1 MPGNYLVTGSRGGNI
16 PHVSSSEARNYNA
29 GVVGPG
35 NYVMS
40 GLDASMTTANTLH
53 VSDGVASFQGADV
66 EVPNGGCDLTIQNG
80 SQGMKRND
88 LVVFRYEVDG
98 DVEGVSLE
106 VIQGTPAA
114 SDPQDPAYNEGSI
127 SDGTSPVDFPLYR
140 VPLDGIT
147 VGTPVRLFETIPT
160 IDSLRDSVSRTDS
173 ITVVSGQWG
182 EVVAW
187 AFGPMVTV
195 SAKWTS
201 SAQPWQ
207 GEVVGTLPEG
217 MRPPETLVAPLVR
230 DNVSQL
236 LGDVCLSVEA
246 DGSVSISGRGGAAR
260 QGDSLQTTLTY
271 VAA

>member
-1 MPGNYLVTGSRGGNI
+1 MPGNYLVTGSRGGSV

-147 VGTPVRLFETIPT
+147 VGTPVKLFETIPT
-160 IDSLRDSVSRTDS
+160 IDSLRDSVSQLPSRVIVGTG
-173 ITVVSGQWG
+173 VW
-182 EVVAW
+182 
-187 AFGPMVTV
+187 
-195 SAKWTS
+195 SAKAGSEKLTLWTKEGFAERFGAAFNNTLDCAVAMNGDMN
-201 SAQPWQ
+201 AQLTAKVLGCWYQ
-207 GEVVGTLPEG
+207 
-217 MRPPETLVAPLVR
+217 
-230 DNVSQL
+230 N
-236 LGDVCLSVEA
+236 GDVGVFLSGHSTGPIRVN
-246 DGSVSISGRGGAAR
+246 
-260 QGDSLQTTLTY
+260 Y
-271 VAA
+271 VFFLH